1 MKLLNKT
8 ARVIFAGGY
17 MIVPARPIDVSNFED
32 LVKKVPR
39 VAEMVEKGELVKIS
53 EAQAKKMEIDF
64 EKENLDTLKKAAKE
78 KGLDTSKARTK
89 QDYIDL
95 LKG

>member
-17 MIVPARPIDVSNFED
+17 MLVPSRPAEVSNFDD
-32 LVKKVPR
+32 LVKGFPR
-39 VAEMVEKGELVKIS
+39 IAETVEGGEIVKIS
-53 EAQAKKMEIDF
+53 EAKAKEVERNF

-78 KGLDTSKARTK
+78 KGLDTSRARTK
-89 QDYIDL
+89 QDYINL

>member
-8 ARVIFAGGY
+8 ARVIFAGAY
-17 MIVPARPIDVSNFED
+17 MLVPARPIEISNFDD

-39 VAEMVEKGELVKIS
+39 IAEMMENGDIVKIS
-53 EAQAKKMEIDF
+53 EAKAKEVERDF
-64 EKENLDTLKKAAKE
+64 ENANIDTLKKAAKE

-89 QDYIDL
+89 QDYIEL

>member
-8 ARVIFAGGY
+8 ARVIFAGGH
-17 MIVPARPIDVSNFED
+17 MLVPARPIDVSNFDD

-39 VAEMVEKGELVKIS
+39 IAEMVESGEIVKIS
-53 EAQAKKMEIDF
+53 EVQAKKLEMEF